1 MNVVIASSNPVK
13 IQAVFEAFQE
23 VFPQEDIICENIAV
37 PSGVSDQPSSN
48 AETLEGALTR
58 AHRAHEKMPDADYW
72 VGVEGGVQDEFGGMT
87 SFAWVCVKGHDG
99 YGKARSGTFILP
111 EPIAEL
117 IRQGKELG
125 EADDIIFQQ
134 RNSKQ
139 SAGAVG
145 LLTHGIINR
154 TALYKHAIILALIPF
169 LQTEIDSQTNERSM
183 DELQSESSY

>member
-1 MNVVIASSNPVK
+1 MNIVIASSNPVK

-23 VFPQEDIICENIAV
+23 LFPQEEIICESISV
-37 PSGVSDQPSSN
+37 PSGVSDQPTSN

-58 AHRAHEKMPDADYW
+58 AHRAHDKMPNRDYW
-72 VGVEGGVQDEFGGMT
+72 VGVEGGVQDEFGEMT
-87 SFAWVCVKGHDG
+87 SFAWVCIKSEKHI
-99 YGKARSGTFILP
+99 GKARSGTFMLP

-125 EADDIIFQQ
+125 EADDIIFQK

-145 LLTHGIINR
+145 LLTHGAINR

-169 LQTEIDSQTNERSM
+169 LQP
-183 DELQSESSY
+183 ELHQIQE